1 MKKIELAI
9 FLSLNGQAEAAISFY
24 QTIFDGDLLFKI
36 TNEEFKEKLNPSL
49 VIPKGQEKFISHS
62 IIQIG
67 GIQLQIADNPIYNQ
81 MTFTQGNTISFSV
94 LTEDIETA
102 QKMYNQVSENK
113 LTQIIQVPIENEF
126 AEFYSIVQ
134 DPFGVIIQISKEK
147 NPEPKDKGLTS

>member
-9 FLSLNGQAEAAISFY
+9 FLSSKGQAEAAISFY

-113 LTQIIQVPIENEF
+113 LTL
-126 AEFYSIVQ
+126 
-134 DPFGVIIQISKEK
+134 IIQISKEK